1 MLYFNRFELIFYLGV
16 GFIIF
21 TFVLLVKYRFEE
33 DDRIDLNEHGM
44 LLLFYLL
51 LLVMSI
57 YIWRILFEMIF
68 SSELIM
74 LFQKDLKGIDG

>member
-33 DDRIDLNEHGM
+33 DDRIDLNEHGV

-51 LLVMSI
+51 LLVVSI

-68 SSELIM
+68 SSELIQ